1 MKEPSKKRNNKSM
14 MKKSL
19 LLILVAIL
27 LPMTASA
34 YDAVVDGIYYNLDKA
49 AKTAEVTSGDNLYV
63 GSISI
68 PQTISFE
75 GVRYQ
80 VTSIGESAFKEC
92 QELLSADL
100 SVGLLT
106 IGKNAFEGC
115 GLTSMVF
122 PNSLKTIDEYAFWN
136 CQSLASITIPE
147 SLTSIGDNAFEE

>member
-1 MKEPSKKRNNKSM
+1 

-49 AKTAEVTSGDNLYV
+49 AKTAEVTSGDNLYA
-63 GSISI
+63 GNYTI
-68 PQTISFE
+68 PQTITNE
-75 GVRYQ
+75 GVSYK
-80 VTSIGESAFKEC
+80 VTSIGDEAFKSC
-92 QELLSADL
+92 QELLSTDL
-100 SVGLLT
+100 PVGLLT

-122 PNSLKTIDEYAFWN
+122 PNSLKTIDEYAFWS
-136 CQSLASITIPE
+136 CI
-147 SLTSIGDNAFEE
+147 